1 MALQLEDLDL
11 LAPTHQP
18 TQQPASGR
26 PLMVPLD
33 AIDEDPCQPRREFD
47 ADALREL
54 AGTITQHGVLQAISV
69 RSHPSEAGRWML
81 NFGARRLRASRLAGK
96 TDIPAF
102 IDERADSYCQVIEN
116 EQRESLKP
124 LELALFVQQRLQA
137 GDSQAEIARRLGKS
151 RQYVMVST
159 ALIDAPDWLLDTYRS
174 GRCRGMNEL
183 HELRKL
189 HGQHPQYVEAWASDR
204 AGINRE
210 SLQALRVALSDH
222 AGSIQAGVSA
232 VMKTAS
238 EEAGRPESADVRER
252 AGTSAAATAPE
263 PAARSAARPRSTT
276 QLNLTAALDEAVVTV
291 ITDEAPAQAG
301 QVFVVD
307 AGGGTRREVEATRL
321 TLLGFCVD

>member
-11 LAPTHQP
+11 LAPAEP
-18 TQQPASGR
+18 PASGR
-26 PLMVPLD
+26 PLMLPLD
-33 AIDEDPCQPRREFD
+33 AIDEDPYQPRREFD
-47 ADALREL
+47 AQALREL
-54 AGTITQHGVLQAISV
+54 ADSIIEHGVLQAISV
-69 RSHPSEAGRWML
+69 RSHPDTSGRWML
-81 NFGARRLRASRLAGK
+81 NFGARRLRGSRLAGK
-96 TDIPAF
+96 TDIPVF

-137 GDSQAEIARRLGKS
+137 GASQAEIARRLGKS

-159 ALIDAPDWLLDTYRS
+159 ALIDAPDWLLDAYRS

-189 HGQHPQYVEAWASDR
+189 HGRHPQYVESWASDR

-210 SLQALRVALSDH
+210 SLQALRVALSDQ
-222 AGSIQAGVSA
+222 AESIQAGVSA
-232 VMKTAS
+232 VMKATSA
-238 EEAGRPESADVRER
+238 AACQPESADARDR
-252 AGTSAAATAPE
+252 AGASAPVPE
-263 PAARSAARPRSTT
+263 PLVRSAARPRSPT
-276 QLNLTAALDEAVVTV
+276 QLSLTATLDGGVVTV
-291 ITDEAPAQAG
+291 ITDEAPGHSG

-307 AGGGTRREVEATRL
+307 AGGGTRREVEAARL

>member
-1 MALQLEDLDL
+1 MALQLDDLDL
-11 LAPTHQP
+11 LPPAHHL
-18 TQQPASGR
+18 TQQPANGR
-26 PLMVPLD
+26 PLMLPLD
-33 AIDEDPCQPRREFD
+33 AIDEDPAQPRREFD
-47 ADALREL
+47 AQALREL
-54 AGTITQHGVLQAISV
+54 ADTIAEHGVLQAISV
-69 RSHPSEAGRWML
+69 RCHPSTTGRWML

-96 TDIPAF
+96 TVIPAF
-102 IDERADSYCQVIEN
+102 IDERADSYRQVIEN

-159 ALIDAPDWLLDTYRS
+159 ALINAPDWLLDAYLS

-189 HGQHPQYVEAWASDR
+189 HGRHPQYVEAWASDR
-204 AGINRE
+204 EGINRE
-210 SLQALRVALSDH
+210 SLQALRVALSDQ

-232 VMKTAS
+232 VMKAS
-238 EEAGRPESADVRER
+238 SAEACQPESADARDR
-252 AGTSAAATAPE
+252 AGTSVAATAPE

-276 QLNLTAALDEAVVTV
+276 QLSLTARLGADVVTV

-307 AGGGTRREVEATRL
+307 AGGGTRREVEAARL

>member
-1 MALQLEDLDL
+1 
-11 LAPTHQP
+11 
-18 TQQPASGR
+18 
-26 PLMVPLD
+26 
-33 AIDEDPCQPRREFD
+33 
-47 ADALREL
+47 
-54 AGTITQHGVLQAISV
+54 
-69 RSHPSEAGRWML
+69 ML
-81 NFGARRLRASRLAGK
+81 NLGARRLRASRLAGK

-102 IDERADSYCQVIEN
+102 VDERADSYRQVIEN

-159 ALIDAPDWLLDTYRS
+159 ALIDAPDWLLDAYRS

-210 SLQALRVALSDH
+210 SLQALRVALSDY

-238 EEAGRPESADVRER
+238 EEAGRSESADVRER

-276 QLNLTAALDEAVVTV
+276 QLSLTATLDEAVVTV

-307 AGGGTRREVEATRL
+307 AGGGTRREVDAARL
-321 TLLGFCVD
+321 KLLGFCVD